1 MNRLA
6 AQQGAV
12 LLFALVLLLIM
23 TVLGLTSIRGVG
35 LQQRMATN
43 LYDRDLALQAAEA
56 ALSAAE
62 AAIILN
68 SDPVGMVDCS
78 PTSIQS
84 CEAVPANTFQN
95 DNTGWVNIAPQYEVN
110 AAANLGT
117 PQYYIQLMGRG
128 ETGIAFGQYSS
139 ANSVQYGVNPGV
151 FGEQYYRI
159 TARSSNPADVQDRA
173 LVVLQATVKRN
184 M

>member
-1 MNRLA
+1 M
-6 AQQGAV
+6 
-12 LLFALVLLLIM
+12 
-23 TVLGLTSIRGVG
+23 
-35 LQQRMATN
+35 
-43 LYDRDLALQAAEA
+43 
-56 ALSAAE
+56 
-62 AAIILN
+62 
-68 SDPVGMVDCS
+68 
-78 PTSIQS
+78 
-84 CEAVPANTFQN
+84 
-95 DNTGWVNIAPQYEVN
+95 NIAPQYEVN

-159 TARSSNPADVQDRA
+159 TARSSNPADVPDRA